1 MFKDK
6 NILYIVHNYTS
17 FQKDQI
23 EEASKHFNKVYVL
36 VRYKPITILA
46 NLLKLKFLQKYRE
59 ENCIDLHDL
68 PKNVEIFKTTVSY
81 IPVDPFYKILGELHF
96 EKVLRVV
103 QKNNLK
109 FDIIH
114 SHFIWSSGYAGMKL
128 SEMFNVPFL
137 VTGHGYDVYLLPFK
151 SNSWREIF
159 EKILNKADEI
169 FTVSSYNKDFLEK
182 LVEDK
187 TKISVV
193 YNGISTKLFYPIKKN
208 DARMELGIDSSK
220 RICVSVGNII
230 KIKGHEDLIKAIS
243 LLPEKFNDVC
253 LYIVGSGHLRPKLEK
268 LARDLNIHDR
278 VFFVGVKP
286 HSEIVKWMNM
296 ADLFVLPSLKEG
308 ASVVTL
314 EALACGIPVIGT
326 KVGIVPE
333 VINSD
338 EYGFTCDIQDPEG
351 LSKAIQKSFSKNW
364 DKEKIA
370 EYGKQFTWKKS
381 ADKIVKIYSKLLMT
395 SKE

>member
-59 ENCIDLHDL
+59 ENCIDLNNL
-68 PKNVEIFKTTVSY
+68 PSNVEIFKTTVLY
-81 IPVDPFYKILGELHF
+81 VPVDPFYKMLGELHF
-96 EKVLRVV
+96 KKALKVI

-114 SHFIWSSGYAGMKL
+114 SHFIWSSGYVGMKL
-128 SEMFNVPFL
+128 SEIFNVPFV

-151 SNSWREIF
+151 SSSWRAIF
-159 EKILNKADEI
+159 EKILNKADRI
-169 FTVSSYNKDFLEK
+169 FTVSSYNKGFIEK

-187 TKISVV
+187 AKIYVA
-193 YNGISTKLFYPIKKN
+193 YNGISPKLFYPMNKN
-208 DARMELGIDSSK
+208 DARMALGIELTK

-230 KIKGHEDLIKAIS
+230 KIKGHEDLIRAIS

-253 LYIVGSGHLRPKLEK
+253 LYIVGSGHLRSKLENLSK
-268 LARDLNIHDR
+268 QLNILDR

-286 HSEIVKWMNM
+286 HAEIVKWMNM

-338 EYGFTCDIQDPEG
+338 DCGFTCDIQNPEG
-351 LSKAIQKSFSKNW
+351 LSKAIKKGFSKDW

-370 EYGKQFTWKKS
+370 KYGSQFTWEKTT
-381 ADKIVKIYSKLLMT
+381 DTIVGIYSKLVDK
-395 SKE
+395 S

>member
-23 EEASKHFNKVYVL
+23 EEASRHFNKVYVL
-36 VRYKPITILA
+36 VRYKLVTVIA
-46 NLLKLKFLQKYRE
+46 NFLKLKFLQKYRE

-68 PKNVEIFKTTVSY
+68 PSNVEVSKT
-81 IPVDPFYKILGELHF
+81 PVFYLPFDPFYKALGERHF
-96 EKVLRVV
+96 KKALKVI

-109 FDIIH
+109 FDIVH
-114 SHFIWSSGYAGMKL
+114 SHFIWSSGYVGMKL
-128 SEMFNVPFL
+128 SEIFNVPFV

-151 SNSWREIF
+151 SSSWKSIF
-159 EKILNKADEI
+159 EKILNKADKVL
-169 FTVSSYNKDFLEK
+169 TVSSYNKGFLEK

-187 TKISVV
+187 SKIAVI
-193 YNGISTKLFYPIKKN
+193 YNGISPKLFYPMKKS
-208 DARMELGIDSSK
+208 DARMELKIDSKK

-230 KIKGHEDLIKAIS
+230 KIKGHEDLIRAIS
-243 LLPEKFNDVC
+243 LLPKEYNDVS
-253 LYIVGSGHLRPKLEK
+253 LYIVGSGHLRSELEK
-268 LARDLNIHDR
+268 LARELNIQDR

-286 HSEIVKWMNM
+286 HFEIVKWMNI

-333 VINSD
+333 VIN
-338 EYGFTCDIQDPEG
+338 
-351 LSKAIQKSFSKNW
+351 
-364 DKEKIA
+364 
-370 EYGKQFTWKKS
+370 
-381 ADKIVKIYSKLLMT
+381 
-395 SKE
+395 